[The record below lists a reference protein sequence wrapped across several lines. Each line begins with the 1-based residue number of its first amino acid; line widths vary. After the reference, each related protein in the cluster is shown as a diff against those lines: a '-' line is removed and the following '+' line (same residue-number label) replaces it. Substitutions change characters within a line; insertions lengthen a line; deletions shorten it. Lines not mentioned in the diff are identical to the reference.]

1 MDRAS
6 LTTDLTHKAE
16 LAYKSTKKL
25 CQLVATLPDETGKV
39 ITLKAD
45 VRALHQMVALFQQ
58 SVNCDSWNNHPASA
72 NFDLFSNA
80 QLANMVE
87 VLPVLQA
94 CHQTCQEFKSSLKLA
109 TRKPKGLHYQQWK
122 GIASPRALLV
132 SLTLTLVIAMNFLTI
147 TGPTIEILQEIHLL
161 ESEIEDAISRL
172 SEHIL
177 DLRAKLN
184 NLVNANAGSSVF
196 HLTPLQ
202 YEATMEHELQI
213 MQITEQQCAVL
224 RSCYRTCMTA
234 LRGITQATGNMY
246 KYLLVFDG
254 AKRLIGDVDDLEE
267 IFAIEDWLLPCEE
280 FSYDFDPLETGHWM
294 DFFDGEGGA
303 FDSFTTGIMA

>member
-16 LAYKSTKKL
+16 LAYKSTKQL
-25 CQLVATLPDETGKV
+25 RQLVATLPDETGQA

-45 VRALHQMVALFQQ
+45 VRALHQMVVLFQQ
-58 SVNCDSWNNHPASA
+58 NVNCDSWNNPSSA

-94 CHQTCQEFKSSLKLA
+94 CHQTCQGWKSSLKLA
-109 TRKPKGLHYQQWK
+109 TRKPNGLHYQKWK

-147 TGPTIEILQEIHLL
+147 TGPTIEKLEEIHSL

-184 NLVNANAGSSVF
+184 DFVNANTGSSVS

-202 YEATMEHELQI
+202 YEATMEHELQN
-213 MQITEQQCAVL
+213 MQIIEQQCVVL
-224 RSCYRTCMTA
+224 KSCYRTCMTA
-234 LRGITQATGNMY
+234 LRGTTQATGNMY

-254 AKRLIGDVDDLEE
+254 AKRLVGDVDDLEE
-267 IFAIEDWLLPCEE
+267 IFAIGDWLP
-280 FSYDFDPLETGHWM
+280 PVK
-294 DFFDGEGGA
+294 
-303 FDSFTTGIMA
+303 SFPMILTH